1 MTEPSHSEVLAV
13 GVFIGAGSRH
23 EKRANSGEA
32 HFLEHLHFK
41 GTQRRTRYGLETEV
55 ENRGNQ
61 LNAYT
66 SREFTLYH
74 MLAFKNDMA
83 HAVDMLGDML
93 TSSRYLDYHV
103 EQEKSTIWQ
112 ELQATN
118 DDNFETLMENV
129 YFNIWRD
136 HQMGLPI
143 LGEINNIYQINRE
156 MIVGFHQR
164 MYFGDNITI
173 IGTGNVEHEML
184 VDLAEKHFG
193 KLQRTNG
200 GE

>member
-1 MTEPSHSEVLAV
+1 MSEPSHSEVLAV

-23 EKRANSGEA
+23 EIRKNSGEA

-41 GTQRRTRYGLETEV
+41 GTTRRSRHGLETEV

-74 MLAFKNDMA
+74 MLAFKNDMD

-103 EQEKSTIWQ
+103 E
-112 ELQATN
+112 
-118 DDNFETLMENV
+118 
-129 YFNIWRD
+129 
-136 HQMGLPI
+136 
-143 LGEINNIYQINRE
+143 
-156 MIVGFHQR
+156 
-164 MYFGDNITI
+164 
-173 IGTGNVEHEML
+173 
-184 VDLAEKHFG
+184 
-193 KLQRTNG
+193 
-200 GE
+200 